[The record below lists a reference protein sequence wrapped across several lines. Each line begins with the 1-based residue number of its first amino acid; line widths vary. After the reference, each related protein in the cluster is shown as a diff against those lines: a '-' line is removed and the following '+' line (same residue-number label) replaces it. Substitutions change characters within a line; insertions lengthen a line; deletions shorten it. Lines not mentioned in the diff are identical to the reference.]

1 MIIQDQDFTDYH
13 VILTH
18 HQRLKSSDFVEST
31 DTFSFDIPIVPID
44 LSLLDCHRKPHP
56 SRRLPQTS
64 ILSSLS
70 TASSM
75 PCRHHWFRLA
85 LSLLCINF
93 AFSSNSEER
102 YLWTSF
108 IDIENSGKGR
118 YVQCTHGAELHQ
130 TGLTVIVAI
139 ACVPLLSSIF
149 TLSLNKIPRK
159 GGTRYQR
166 TDDPLQIFGS
176 RFEPFLFIS
185 LYITSSKI

>member
-93 AFSSNSEER
+93 AFSSNVNGFVVVVVVVVYRMKSCQDR
-102 YLWTSF
+102 AW
-108 IDIENSGKGR
+108 R
-118 YVQCTHGAELHQ
+118 
-130 TGLTVIVAI
+130 
-139 ACVPLLSSIF
+139 
-149 TLSLNKIPRK
+149 NK
-159 GGTRYQR
+159 
-166 TDDPLQIFGS
+166 
-176 RFEPFLFIS
+176 
-185 LYITSSKI
+185 